1 MVQNNLHELWALLNF
16 LLPDV
21 FSDSSMFNTYTNAVG
36 DEKQDIISQL
46 HRVLRPFMLR
56 RLKSD
61 VAKDLPPKKELT
73 VYCKLTKE
81 QIVTYKAVLK
91 NNVEVLNGT
100 SGERVKLLNIVMQCV
115 DMVYAHQ
122 RQK

>member
-1 MVQNNLHELWALLNF
+1 
-16 LLPDV
+16 
-21 FSDSSMFNTYTNAVG
+21 
-36 DEKQDIISQL
+36 
-46 HRVLRPFMLR
+46 MLR

-91 NNVEVLNGT
+91 NNVEVSPAQQLHPPAATVLEAIRCSCGSLVAHLSLAPLRSAASCVFIADRRAET
-100 SGERVKLLNIVMQCV
+100 LLVCLCPGAER
-115 DMVYAHQ
+115 HE
-122 RQK
+122 R